1 MDQMHKV
8 LIIEGVRDLE
18 AVPFPT
24 FCGECSCRPRFN
36 YGKSGFDGKQVAD
49 ALSQGGMK
57 AVALAAMD
65 PTPARYYHTRGDT
78 ADNLDPKTIEAGI
91 NILLETAFLYDSE
104 GLKDEY

>member
-1 MDQMHKV
+1 MC
-8 LIIEGVRDLE
+8 IRDRVKHASDIAGYNLPYSS
-18 AVPFPT
+18 VF
-24 FCGECSCRPRFN
+24 FGS
-36 YGKSGFDGKQVAD
+36 SD
-49 ALSQGGMK
+49 AAAIQQGGMK

>member
-1 MDQMHKV
+1 
-8 LIIEGVRDLE
+8 
-18 AVPFPT
+18 
-24 FCGECSCRPRFN
+24 
-36 YGKSGFDGKQVAD
+36 
-49 ALSQGGMK
+49 MK